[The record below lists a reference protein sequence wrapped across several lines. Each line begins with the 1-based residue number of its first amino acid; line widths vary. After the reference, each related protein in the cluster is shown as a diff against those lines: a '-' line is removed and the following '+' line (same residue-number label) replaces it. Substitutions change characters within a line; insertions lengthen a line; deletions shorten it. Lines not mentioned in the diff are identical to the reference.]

1 MHSKV
6 GYGMIPNKRSERNED
21 PVCLSGQHLQKPHG
35 GICDEGYGEEGG
47 AEKKREYLQSRDL
60 PVHAGMYQIRTDE
73 HGTGVVGKS
82 QEILCFPAT
91 DLSAG
96 IEIGSKFGSHGITT
110 EQPKKNGIS
119 SGRRNTEDFLPDG
132 FHGG

>member
-1 MHSKV
+1 MAP
-6 GYGMIPNKRSERNED
+6 GELSEDVSFFDVYIGEASSV
-21 PVCLSGQHLQKPHG
+21 PAACTKKPQAHAQH
-35 GICDEGYGEEGG
+35 GEEGG